1 MEVSLASQTQ
11 YVPQVRFPQM
21 DPVTRTIM
29 LIIRPIGEIALEI
42 VNAEWDLN
50 TRPIILLIPIVEN
63 ISKDSQAAGTWI
75 NIILKE
81 TPW

>member
-1 MEVSLASQTQ
+1 
-11 YVPQVRFPQM
+11 M

-42 VNAEWDLN
+42 VNAVGDLN

-63 ISKDSQAAGTWI
+63 ISKESQAAGT
-75 NIILKE
+75 
-81 TPW
+81 

>member
-11 YVPQVRFPQM
+11 YVPQVRFPQI

-29 LIIRPIGEIALEI
+29 LIIRPMGEIALEI
-42 VNAEWDLN
+42 VKEVGDLN

-63 ISKDSQAAGTWI
+63 INKESQAAGT
-75 NIILKE
+75 
-81 TPW
+81 

>member
-11 YVPQVRFPQM
+11 YVPQVRFPQI

-29 LIIRPIGEIALEI
+29 LIIRPMGEIALEI
-42 VNAEWDLN
+42 VKEVGDLN

-63 ISKDSQAAGTWI
+63 ISKESQAAGT
-75 NIILKE
+75 
-81 TPW
+81 